1 MNQERALKYMQDL
14 LKLMVSKKASDLF
27 IADDL
32 APSMKIDGKL
42 TPVANQKRA
51 GAHTRLFAEALMAR
65 GAWPPSRSCWGPGSS
80 PT

>member
-32 APSMKIDGKL
+32 APVDE
-42 TPVANQKRA
+42 N
-51 GAHTRLFAEALMAR
+51 
-65 GAWPPSRSCWGPGSS
+65 
-80 PT
+80 